1 MPDLISILIILIF
14 FAGCIGM
21 INLIEKL
28 RE

>member
-1 MPDLISILIILIF
+1 MPDLISILVILIF
-14 FAGCIGM
+14 FASCIGM